1 MINFVHCSKCGKQV
15 SNAIDVDHELFIRA
29 WIECPECIDKQ
40 SAIDSRLKE
49 AVEEIQTYK
58 NDDLATLNLQWD
70 QGFDQCLSNVEDI
83 IYKYFPELKEVD
95 DG

>member
-49 AVEEIQTYK
+49 AVEEINEYV
-58 NDDLATLNLQWD
+58 LLQ
-70 QGFDQCLSNVEDI
+70 NME
-83 IYKYFPELKEVD
+83 KYEVDRRQIKRIFEKHFPELKENKNANL
-95 DG
+95 